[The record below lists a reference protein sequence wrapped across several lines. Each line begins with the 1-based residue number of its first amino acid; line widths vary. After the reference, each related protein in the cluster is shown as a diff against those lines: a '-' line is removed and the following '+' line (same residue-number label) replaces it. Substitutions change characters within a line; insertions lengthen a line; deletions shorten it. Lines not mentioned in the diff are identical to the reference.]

1 MPDTSRPKHTFFVI
15 MEYNEIAKAC
25 EGLRYR
31 DKFRLAQFLIQLARK
46 EEESQNPQSISVAEK
61 GERCKKT
68 AAPDATS
75 IEYIMERIGKLRPN
89 KKKTLLNSIY
99 AMYQFQGGVSEADQE
114 EIIAELQKR
123 KFLKIDEEG
132 RVSYLH

>member
-1 MPDTSRPKHTFFVI
+1 

-25 EGLRYR
+25 EGLNYR

-46 EEESQNPQSISVAEK
+46 EEEIQNPQSRVVAEK
-61 GERCKKT
+61 GECLKEN
-68 AAPDATS
+68 AAPETHS
-75 IEYIMERIGKLRPN
+75 IEYVMERIGKLRPT

-114 EIIAELQKR
+114 TIIADLQKR
-123 KFLKIDEEG
+123 KFLKVDADG
-132 RVSYLH
+132 KVVYLR